1 MKTNHSRALGL
12 LTVVVVSGCAVAPT
26 VEISKISQPSDL
38 RGDEIDTYFLQRS
51 LLLIDK
57 SGTTKTAE
65 GKEVDALSISS
76 VPDEYVAFKL
86 GLRRADS
93 FGVKTNLNLTKVPN
107 TDLLKEVGAEVV
119 DSRVELIGKIGA
131 IVTKVV
137 AAAFDANKGLE
148 PGALPKKINV
158 SVLMDSAK
166 VQRDGAEGVDASGG
180 VTIDFGAIPP
190 DADSFENLK
199 LPVVSKGLIYSACRQ
214 ATVRF
219 KYAGNNYAKTL
230 KVSDPHFYQ
239 RVSFPIKGKVSFH
252 SECGVSVTSDKD
264 TGVSSTTDIVEAV
277 GKAISDGIDASK
289 KK

>member
-12 LTVVVVSGCAVAPT
+12 LTVVVLSGCAVAPT
-26 VEISKISQPSDL
+26 VEISKINQPSDL

-65 GKEVDALSISS
+65 GKEVDALSIAS

-119 DSRVELIGKIGA
+119 DTRVELIGKIGA

-199 LPVVSKGLIYSACRQ
+199 LPMVSKGLIYSACRQ

-230 KVSDPHFYQ
+230 KVSDPRFYQ

>member
-1 MKTNHSRALGL
+1 MNTEQSRALGL
-12 LTVVVVSGCAVAPT
+12 LAAAVLSGCAAAPT
-26 VEISKISQPSDL
+26 VEINKISQPSDL

-51 LLLIDK
+51 MLLIDK
-57 SGTTKTAE
+57 PGAAKTAD
-65 GKEVDALSISS
+65 GKEVEPLSITS

-93 FGVKTNLNLTKVPN
+93 FGVKTNLNLTKIPN

-119 DSRVELIGKIGA
+119 DTRVELIGKIGA
-131 IVTKVV
+131 IVTKV
-137 AAAFDANKGLE
+137 AAVAFDANKGLE
-148 PGALPKKINV
+148 PGALPKKVNV

-166 VQRDGAEGVDASGG
+166 VQRDGAEGIDASGG
-180 VTIDFGAIPP
+180 VSIDFGAIPP

-199 LPVVSKGLIYSACRQ
+199 LPLVSSGLIYSACRQ

-230 KVSDPHFYQ
+230 KVSDPRFYQ
-239 RVSFPIKGKVSFH
+239 RVSFPIKGKVAFH
-252 SECGVSVTSDKD
+252 GECGVSVTSERD

-277 GKAISDGIDASK
+277 GKAITDGIDASK